1 MFVTKGL
8 RWALNIDPQN
18 LANKWIKKM
27 CDDLIIADTKDVDH
41 IRKIEIAITKG
52 QTILLQDVGESMDP
66 TLDGVLGKALIQ
78 NGRRFS
84 VKFGSGEIEYNPKF

>member
-1 MFVTKGL
+1 VFVTKGL

-18 LANKWIKKM
+18 QANKWIRNM
-27 CDDLIIADTKDVDH
+27 HPDIIIADTKDVDH

-52 QTILLQDVGESMDP
+52 QTILLQDVGENMDP